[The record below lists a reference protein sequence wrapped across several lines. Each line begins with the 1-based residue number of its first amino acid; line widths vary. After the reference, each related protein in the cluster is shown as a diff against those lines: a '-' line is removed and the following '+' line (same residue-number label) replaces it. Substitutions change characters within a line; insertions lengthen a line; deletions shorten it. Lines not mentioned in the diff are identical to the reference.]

1 MATSP
6 TSRTLWC
13 FRMKLLQSR
22 VLTVAVDHGELAINT
37 DRSQASRAAGA
48 VWLRQ
53 GPAVL
58 FFPGA
63 GNLWQVEVFDTKLYV
78 VERLLCQ
85 FRKSRI
91 SGITH
96 CWFARGSLFRCDK
109 QRESDQDYQ
118 FQLTSILKTK
128 ERKRRER
135 NGRKPSN

>member
-1 MATSP
+1 
-6 TSRTLWC
+6 
-13 FRMKLLQSR
+13 MKLLQSR

-96 CWFARGSLFRCDK
+96 LPDGKTVRTFQGPCSFRMT
-109 QRESDQDYQ
+109 RP
-118 FQLTSILKTK
+118 
-128 ERKRRER
+128 RRPCR
-135 NGRKPSN
+135 VLAASG